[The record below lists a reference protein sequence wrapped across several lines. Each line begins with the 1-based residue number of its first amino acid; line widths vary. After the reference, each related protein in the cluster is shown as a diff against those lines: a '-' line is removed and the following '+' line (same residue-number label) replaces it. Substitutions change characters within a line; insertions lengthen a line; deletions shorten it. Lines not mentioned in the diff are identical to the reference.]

1 MPMERTNERV
11 QGIGVDEQLWLALQ
25 KGDDKA
31 LRRLIDRYAGL
42 AERLCA
48 GYCVAGLEQDDLLQE
63 AYLGLLKAI
72 RSFRP
77 EKGVPFSAF
86 AGICIKRQLISVVR
100 RQNAGKNRL
109 FIDSVPLE
117 ETESAKALPDWQ
129 PSGPE
134 AAVILAEES
143 RWRKEQVFTLLSSL
157 EKEALGLYLKGFSY
171 EEMAKK
177 LQCPEK
183 SVDNAMQ
190 RVRRKL
196 RQVKNRSNP

>member
-1 MPMERTNERV
+1 MKRTNERV
-11 QGIGVDEQLWLALQ
+11 QKTETDEQLWQASQ
-25 KGDDKA
+25 KGDDQA

-42 AERLCA
+42 AESLCA
-48 GYCVAGLEQDDLLQE
+48 GYRAVDLEQDDLLQE

-86 AGICIKRQLISVVR
+86 AGVCIRRQLISVVR
-100 RQNAGKNRL
+100 RQNTGKNRL
-109 FIDSVPLE
+109 FMDSVPLE
-117 ETESAKALPDWQ
+117 ETDFAGAPSDWQ
-129 PSGPE
+129 QSGPE

-143 RWRKEQVFTLLSSL
+143 RWRKEQAVALLSPL
-157 EKEALGLYLKGFSY
+157 EKETLRLYLKGFRY

-196 RQVKNRSNP
+196 RQAKSRGNS